1 MATQGNKTGTGNQKR
16 DLSRTPARE
25 FQASI
30 SKDGKYWLL
39 RDTTTWFI
47 PVNYL
52 EAIRKSHVEKR
63 ASVQAEAP
71 TEVQAVGGA
80 DDRSH

>member
-1 MATQGNKTGTGNQKR
+1 MQTPGNTNGTGKQKR
-16 DLSRTPARE
+16 DLARTPARE
-25 FQASI
+25 FSANL

-52 EAIRKSHVEKR
+52 EAIRKSHSEKR
-63 ASVQAEAP
+63 EAVGSTP
-71 TEVQAVGGA
+71 SGETPAVGGS
-80 DDRSH
+80 DGRSH

>member
-1 MATQGNKTGTGNQKR
+1 MDTKGNQNGTGKQKR
-16 DLSRTPARE
+16 DLSRRPARE
-25 FQASI
+25 FSAGL

-52 EAIRKSHVEKR
+52 EAIRKSHAEKR
-63 ASVQAEAP
+63 AAISS
-71 TEVQAVGGA
+71 TITGEVKTLGGA

>member
-1 MATQGNKTGTGNQKR
+1 METCANKNGNGKTKR
-16 DLSRTPARE
+16 DLARKPARE
-25 FQASI
+25 FSANL

-52 EAIRKSHVEKR
+52 EAIRKSHSEKR
-63 ASVQAEAP
+63 AEASGAPAKQAS
-71 TEVQAVGGA
+71 AVGGA
-80 DDRSH
+80 DGRTN